1 MHKARFLI
9 FMLAVLL
16 TVGFSE
22 FACAAGV
29 DYDAL
34 RASNGGKT
42 AETLRFVD
50 TTEKAVVYTFGGLS
64 RQSSVQDILQRMS
77 DNGMGGTFFVTEREL
92 KRNAD
97 TVQMIVNYGQELGIG
112 ISGSSDKGF
121 GEYCAEIDRIQDIMQ
136 QRYGVRPKFVRQ
148 MFGEDSSDLREAVS
162 AMGCV
167 LIGQTV
173 NVVQSR
179 DKNATCAD
187 DIMPLIFGKW
197 AIAMGRG
204 QVVYIRTDFYNNEK
218 LAGDMMMAI
227 KKAKIDN
234 VAYRTS
240 LDTPETNPNNDTEYI
255 IRGVASVYDSPRYR
269 YTYPITSKMMPM
281 DLRPEN
287 HWITVNDSNFSKLLK
302 ARYIGAPDVD
312 AGDRVYGFSIGEI
325 NSLDKSGVVKNVRD
339 NTIFLTFD
347 DWASDQSLNRLLY
360 VLRKHNVKATFFI
373 ITKNM
378 VNNRNL
384 LRVIAQEGHEIAS
397 HTDQHVPMSNNWFRQ
412 EGDNRVQSAA
422 EYAQDVSAA
431 YAKLAAVVGDVQV
444 DGKYSLT
451 RFLRPPTLAISKS
464 GVKSIFNAGY
474 EYIVSGYES
483 TEDYGAESRQVMV
496 AGLQHGVYKE
506 NGDVRP
512 GSIIIMHMSDTAKYT
527 AEALDVFLTA
537 NEQLPNWDPRKF
549 KVGLLGDYLCDGYSQ
564 AQHSYSQGGR

>member
-1 MHKARFLI
+1 MRKGRVIIFL
-9 FMLAVLL
+9 LSALL
-16 TVGFSE
+16 TVLISGI
-22 FACAAGV
+22 ACAAGL

-34 RASNGGKT
+34 RASNAGKK

-64 RQSSVQDILQRMS
+64 RQSSVQDILQRMAA
-77 DNGMGGTFFVTEREL
+77 NGMGGTFFVTEREL
-92 KRNAD
+92 QRNAD
-97 TVQMIVNYGQELGIG
+97 TVQMIVSYGQELGIG
-112 ISGSSDKGF
+112 ISSAPDKGF
-121 GEYCAEIDRIQDIMQ
+121 KEICAEIDRIQDIMQ

-148 MFGEDSSDLREAVS
+148 MFGQESDDLREAVS

-179 DKNATCAD
+179 DKDAASAE

-204 QVVYIRTDFYNNEK
+204 QVVYIRTDFYTNEK

-240 LDTPETNPNNDTEYI
+240 LDTPETNPQNDTEYI
-255 IRGVASVYDSPRYR
+255 VRGVASVYNSPRYR
-269 YTYPITSKMMPM
+269 YTYPVTSKMMPM
-281 DLRPEN
+281 ELRPEN
-287 HWITVNDSNFSKLLK
+287 HWIIVNDSNFSKLLK

-312 AGDRVYGFSIGEI
+312 AGDRVYGFSSGEI
-325 NSLDKSGVVKNVRD
+325 NCLDKSGVLKNVRD

-378 VNNRNL
+378 VHNRNL
-384 LRVIAQEGHEIAS
+384 LRVIAEEGHEIAS
-397 HTDQHVPMSNNWFRQ
+397 HTDQHVPMSNNWKR
-412 EGDNRVQSAA
+412 EAGDNRVQSAA
-422 EYAQDVSAA
+422 EYAQDVSAS
-431 YAKLAAVVGDVQV
+431 YAKLAAVVGDVQI

-464 GVKSIFNAGY
+464 GVKSIFDAGY

-483 TEDYGAESRQVMV
+483 TEDYGAKSRQVMI
-496 AGLQHGVYKE
+496 AGFQHGVYRE
-506 NGDVRP
+506 DGSVRP

-537 NEQLPNWDPRKF
+537 NEQLLNWDPRKF
-549 KVGLLGDYLCDGYSQ
+549 KVGLLGDYLCNGYSQ
-564 AQHSYSQGGR
+564 AQRSVY

>member
-1 MHKARFLI
+1 MSKGRIIVFL
-9 FMLAVLL
+9 LAAFL
-16 TVGFSE
+16 TVGLSGM
-22 FACAAGV
+22 ACAANL

-34 RASNGGKT
+34 RDANGGKK

-64 RQSSVQDILQRMS
+64 RPSSVQDILQRLA
-77 DNGMGGTFFVTEREL
+77 DNDMGGTFFVTEREL

-112 ISGSSDKGF
+112 ISSSSDKGF
-121 GEYCAEIDRIQDIMQ
+121 KEICAEIDRIQDIMQ

-148 MFGEDSSDLREAVS
+148 MFGEDSAELREAVS

-179 DKNATCAD
+179 DKDVACAE

-204 QVVYIRTDFYNNEK
+204 QVVYIRTDFYANEK

-234 VAYRTS
+234 VAYRTA
-240 LDTPETNPNNDTEYI
+240 LDTPEINPHNDTEYI
-255 IRGVASVYDSPRYR
+255 IRGVASVYDNPKYH
-269 YTYPITSKMMPM
+269 YAYPVTSQMMPAE
-281 DLRPEN
+281 LRPEN
-287 HWITVNDSNFSKLLK
+287 HWITVNDSNFSQLLK

-312 AGDRVYGFSIGEI
+312 AGDRVYGFSASEI

-412 EGDNRVQSAA
+412 EGDNRVQSAD
-422 EYAQDVSAA
+422 EYAQDVAAA

-444 DGKYSLT
+444 DDKYSLT
-451 RFLRPPTLAISKS
+451 RFLRPPTLAISRS
-464 GVKSIFNAGY
+464 GVKSIFDAGY

-496 AGLQHGVYKE
+496 SGLQHGVYSE
-506 NGDVRP
+506 DDSVRQ

-537 NEQLPNWDPRKF
+537 NEQLPKWDPRKF

-564 AQHSYSQGGR
+564 NMQNNNKYK